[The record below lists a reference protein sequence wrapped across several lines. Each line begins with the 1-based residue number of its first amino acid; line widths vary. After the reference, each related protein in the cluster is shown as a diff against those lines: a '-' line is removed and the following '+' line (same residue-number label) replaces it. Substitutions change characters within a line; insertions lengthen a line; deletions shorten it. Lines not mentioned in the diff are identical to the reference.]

1 MQPGD
6 TLTLTLRILPDAGPA
21 DADQRVRSLLK
32 VALRRFG
39 LKNEGC
45 IVQAAQKPAP
55 PPPAKAPK
63 DAEAL
68 MPGLQA
74 GEFP

>member
-1 MQPGD
+1 MQVGD
-6 TLTLTLRILPDAGPA
+6 TLTLKLKILPDAGPA

-39 LKNEGC
+39 LRNLGLS
-45 IVQAAQKPAP
+45 IVQAAQKPATP
-55 PPPAKAPK
+55 PPSVRPP
-63 DAEAL
+63 L
-68 MPGLQA
+68 GLEEQLLP